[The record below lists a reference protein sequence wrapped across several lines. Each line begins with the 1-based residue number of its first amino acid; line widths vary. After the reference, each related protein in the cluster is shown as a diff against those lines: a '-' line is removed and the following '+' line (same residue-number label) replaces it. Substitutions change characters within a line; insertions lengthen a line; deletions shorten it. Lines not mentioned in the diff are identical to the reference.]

1 MANYNQYDGNMGQ
14 TSMAQRL
21 LNNGSDYI
29 AVRIGQYDYLF
40 VQGHIIKSSS
50 SLSYSG
56 ESWIY
61 NSDARN
67 LTYTENDS
75 GSVNIRYPDYC
86 YSSLPEYQSLT
97 VTDVY
102 PKLCFFG
109 IMTLVLVY
117 VGFQFIKRRFVL

>member
-1 MANYNQYDGNMGQ
+1 MVNYNQYNGSMGQ

-40 VQGHIIKSSS
+40 AQGHIVKSSS

-61 NSDARN
+61 NSDARS

-86 YSSLPEYQSLT
+86 YSSLPEYQNLS

-102 PKLCFFG
+102 PKFAFFG
-109 IMTLVLVY
+109 IMVLILVY
-117 VGFQFIKRRFVL
+117 VGFQCIKRRFVL

>member
-1 MANYNQYDGNMGQ
+1 MATYNQYDGSMGQ

-21 LNNGSDYI
+21 LNNGSDYV

-40 VQGHIIKSSS
+40 IQGHIVKSSS

-56 ESWIY
+56 ESWHY
-61 NSDARN
+61 SSDDRS

-75 GSVNIRYPDYC
+75 GIVNIQYPDYC
-86 YSSLPEYQSLT
+86 YSSLPEYQNLS

-102 PKLCFFG
+102 PKLAFFG
-109 IMTLVLVY
+109 IMVLIIVY
-117 VGFQFIKRRFVL
+117 VGFQCIKRRFVL

>member
-1 MANYNQYDGNMGQ
+1 MANYNQYDGSMNQ

-40 VQGHIIKSSS
+40 AQGHIVKSSS
-50 SLSYSG
+50 LLSYSG

-61 NSDARN
+61 SSDDRS

-75 GSVNIRYPDYC
+75 GSVYIRYPDYC
-86 YSSLPEYQSLT
+86 YSSLPEYQSLS
-97 VTDVY
+97 VADVY
-102 PKLCFFG
+102 PKLAFFG

-117 VGFQFIKRRFVL
+117 VGFQCIKRRFVL

>member
-1 MANYNQYDGNMGQ
+1 MANYTQYDSSMNQ

-29 AVRIGQYDYLF
+29 AVRVGQNDYLF
-40 VQGHIIKSSS
+40 VQGHVIRSSS
-50 SLSYSG
+50 SLSFSG
-56 ESWIY
+56 ESWLY
-61 NSDARN
+61 SSDDRS

-75 GSVNIRYPDYC
+75 GSVSIQYPDYC

-102 PKLCFFG
+102 PKLAFFG
-109 IMTLVLVY
+109 IMALILLY
-117 VGFQFIKRRFVL
+117 VGFQCIKRRFVL

>member
-1 MANYNQYDGNMGQ
+1 MGNYNQYDGSMGQ

-40 VQGHIIKSSS
+40 AQGHIVKSSS

-56 ESWIY
+56 ESWLY
-61 NSDARN
+61 SSDDRS
-67 LTYTENDS
+67 LTYKENDS
-75 GSVNIRYPDYC
+75 GSVYIRYPDYC
-86 YSSLPEYQSLT
+86 YSSLPEYQNLS
-97 VTDVY
+97 VADVY
-102 PKLCFFG
+102 PKFAFFG

-117 VGFQFIKRRFVL
+117 VGFQCIKRRFVL